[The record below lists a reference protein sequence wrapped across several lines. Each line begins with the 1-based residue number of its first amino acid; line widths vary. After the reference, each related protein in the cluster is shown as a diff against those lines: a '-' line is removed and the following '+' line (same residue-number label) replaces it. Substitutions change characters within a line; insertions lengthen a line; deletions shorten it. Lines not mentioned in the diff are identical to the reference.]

1 MYVCSRELVPFDSK
15 LIQGVCSFICT
26 RESVPFILCSAS
38 LSCLCFGQRTL
49 FPFSLYCW
57 TPAPF
62 WSIIF
67 LHLIK
72 KKKSRLGTPP
82 CFVFGWLCPFI
93 YGCWNPVTW
102 APRHVY
108 LLYDFCCVNAWFMH
122 PGFTWNTMLMG
133 PPSSSR
139 GSWSL
144 ALSSGV
150 LYNVWLACLYGLW
163 SPDGFLSYLWHQYI
177 WVPNITDGF
186 CFSRLFSSFV
196 LAGSLFPL
204 ACYVHLYIWLAG
216 FPAIFY
222 L

>member
-72 KKKSRLGTPP
+72 KKKEQTRDPPMLCIRVALPFYLWVLESCNMSSTSCLSPLWFLLRECMVHASWLHVKHYADGSSFVLTWFMVP
-82 CFVFGWLCPFI
+82 CFVFWSFI
-93 YGCWNPVTW
+93 
-102 APRHVY
+102 
-108 LLYDFCCVNAWFMH
+108 
-122 PGFTWNTMLMG
+122 
-133 PPSSSR
+133 
-139 GSWSL
+139 
-144 ALSSGV
+144 
-150 LYNVWLACLYGLW
+150 
-163 SPDGFLSYLWHQYI
+163 
-177 WVPNITDGF
+177 
-186 CFSRLFSSFV
+186 
-196 LAGSLFPL
+196 
-204 ACYVHLYIWLAG
+204 
-216 FPAIFY
+216 
-222 L
+222 